1 MVLSTKRNPFRE
13 ALKKSKTIKNKRKSK
28 SRTHR
33 ITRSKNLKGG
43 SVIGILQKAYNCYIT
58 PSKQCAAF
66 AFDSSKKIADLPS
79 SITGLY
85 SYVEIAKQLLIFY
98 SRINIHA
105 VNSPN
110 YSELDKLKS
119 SFKVTMDKLKEM
131 ISFLE
136 TNDIISKLARPDTKF
151 REFITD
157 ILQEISNLRLSDV
170 NDARKIAIW
179 ANWYRSKLENMISK
193 LTAIL
198 TLINSIHIELPLN
211 TSPDPA
217 APDPAATDPA
227 APDPAATAN
236 SMQSPAPAPAAPAPA
251 PANIMQAPPFANSAT
266 FNVKKKQ

>member
-1 MVLSTKRNPFRE
+1 MVLSTKHNPFRE

-43 SVIGILQKAYNCYIT
+43 SVIGILQKAYNCYIA

-98 SRINIHA
+98 LRINIHA

-110 YSELDKLKS
+110 YSELDKLKLT
-119 SFKVTMDKLKEM
+119 FKATMYKLKEM

-136 TNDIISKLARPDTKF
+136 TNNIIRELSNPNPDKKLLD
-151 REFITD
+151 FITY
-157 ILQEISNLRLSDV
+157 ILEEISNSRLSDV
-170 NDARKIAIW
+170 NDAGKIAIW

-217 APDPAATDPA
+217 APDPAATD
-227 APDPAATAN
+227 N
-236 SMQSPAPAPAAPAPA
+236 SMQAPA
-251 PANIMQAPPFANSAT
+251 PANSMQAPPFANSMSEK
-266 FNVKKKQ
+266 VKGE